1 MPLLGKKPFVCSKP
15 ISDIKP
21 DETIFIVPHTKE
33 QFKSKQEYEK
43 RLTWYKQPIWTC
55 RCTGHVNLTHQEAWN
70 SEKAIKKS
78 VKDSFSKCHE
88 KSVLELVHHSTSVL
102 EVLVDQAW
110 LKLQQVLSVT

>member
-1 MPLLGKKPFVCSKP
+1 MNR
-15 ISDIKP
+15 
-21 DETIFIVPHTKE
+21 
-33 QFKSKQEYEK
+33 EYEK

-88 KSVLELVHHSTSVL
+88 KSVLELVHHSKWTLIRNNRLFKES
-102 EVLVDQAW
+102 W
-110 LKLQQVLSVT
+110 